1 MRVQRLT
8 ARHRRRVSD
17 RGRLVIAL
25 VAHPLGGQLSCR
37 AHTDAREVQPPPALG
52 DDAAIIQ
59 RLRADPSAVGY
70 LTQEQADKVEL
81 PEFQKPKSDN
91 ERKGQTGYLMDAVR
105 QEAAELAR
113 AGVIEV
119 TQGDDA
125 VSISEARGP
134 VRLRRGPR
142 WGGA

>member
-1 MRVQRLT
+1 VT
-8 ARHRRRVSD
+8 ASQRRRERSAVEVRSAILD
-17 RGRLVIAL
+17 LL
-25 VAHPLGGQLSCR
+25 
-37 AHTDAREVQPPPALG
+37 ARRDPSSSICPS
-52 DDAAIIQ
+52 DAA
-59 RLRADPSAVGY
+59 RRCDAEDWR
-70 LTQEQADKVEL
+70 D
-81 PEFQKPKSDN
+81 
-91 ERKGQTGYLMDAVR
+91 LMDAVR